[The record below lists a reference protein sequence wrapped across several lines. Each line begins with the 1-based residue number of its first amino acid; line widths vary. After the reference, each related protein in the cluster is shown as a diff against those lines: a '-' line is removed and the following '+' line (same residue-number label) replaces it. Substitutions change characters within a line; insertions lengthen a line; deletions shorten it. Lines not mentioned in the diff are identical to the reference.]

1 MIFYH
6 IDIKNKKYY
15 FNIFSNKKLLKNN
28 YHYIPYHKHT
38 VWRCWFLQAS
48 FLD

>member
-28 YHYIPYHKHT
+28 CYYIPPTRNHD
-38 VWRCWFLQAS
+38 CLEMLIS
-48 FLD
+48 PN